1 MKDPLV
7 IFKVK
12 EELKTMCGQF
22 GLCRKVNMFDGHPKG
37 ICSVAF
43 GKPEGNW
50 IMSSHWFNE
59 LMTVVPMEEKTKK
72 E

>member
-50 IMSSHWFNE
+50 VLLLVKIHR
-59 LMTVVPMEEKTKK
+59 LGL
-72 E
+72 